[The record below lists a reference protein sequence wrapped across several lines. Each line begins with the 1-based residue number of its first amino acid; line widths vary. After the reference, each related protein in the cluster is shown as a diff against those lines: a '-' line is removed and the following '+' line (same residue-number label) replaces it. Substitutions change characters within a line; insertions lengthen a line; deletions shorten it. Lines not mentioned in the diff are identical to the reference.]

1 MIEPICVNNFCDEL
15 KNCGRRK
22 IRGKIIKRINK
33 LTYQQCGVKIVFV
46 EMSTYFVLRRKY
58 MKKSKKI
65 IIGVVGGVFGLVLM
79 IFIVVMA
86 IWHNEIS
93 TVTSMKLVRDRNDE
107 HLDGAV
113 YTMHVKGDFY
123 LDKFVEQGG
132 VKSDT
137 ELINFITDNITK
149 GIIDMNISDPE
160 IGCSSFTATTKDGD
174 KIFGRNYDFAK
185 TNTCIVFTEKNEGRH
200 ASISSV
206 DLQFLGID
214 VDKNVEGL
222 MDKITC
228 LAAPYAPLDGIND
241 AGVSCGIYMT
251 YQGGDETIA
260 TNQNTDKPDFTSTTL
275 LRLIL
280 DYADNVDEAV
290 EIASAYDLHDSA
302 KTSYHYMVADATGKS
317 AILEWVGE
325 SDATDND
332 GGKRV
337 LKVTYNDDDAH
348 IGTMEGE
355 TDYQVITN
363 FIIQPGYYDDSEPS
377 DKKGYDRYERIYEEL
392 NSTNGIVEDEEA
404 AMDILEIVGRR
415 TWNNDDGN
423 GCTVHSVVYNLTDKT
438 MMWVTNENYDDESAI
453 FTFSL
458 K

>member
-1 MIEPICVNNFCDEL
+1 
-15 KNCGRRK
+15 
-22 IRGKIIKRINK
+22 
-33 LTYQQCGVKIVFV
+33 
-46 EMSTYFVLRRKY
+46 

-65 IIGVVGGVFGLVLM
+65 LIGIVGGLLGLVLVLG
-79 IFIVVMA
+79 IVVWA
-86 IWHNEIS
+86 IWHNEIMTAS
-93 TVTSMKLVRDRNDE
+93 SMKLIRDRNDE

-123 LDKFVEQGG
+123 LDKFVDQGG

-149 GIIDMNISDPE
+149 GLIDMGISHPE
-160 IGCSSFTATTKDGD
+160 IGCSSFTAKTKDGD
-174 KIFGRNYDFAK
+174 VLFGRNYDFSK

-200 ASISSV
+200 ASISTV

-251 YQGGDETIA
+251 YQGGEETVS

-280 DYADNVDEAV
+280 DYADNVEEAV

-302 KTSYHYMVADATGKS
+302 KTSYHYMVADSTGKS

-325 SDATDND
+325 NDATDND
-332 GGKRV
+332 GSKRV

-348 IGTMEGE
+348 IGEMEGE

-363 FIIQPGYYDDSEPS
+363 FIIQDGYYDESEPS
-377 DKKGYDRYERIYEEL
+377 DKKGYDRYEKIYEEL
-392 NSTNGIVEDEEA
+392 NKTNGIVEDENA

-415 TWNNDDGN
+415 TWKNDDGN
-423 GCTVHSVVYNLTDKT
+423 GCTVHSAVYNLTDRT
-438 MMWVTNENYDDESAI
+438 MMWVTNENFDDENAV